1 MHKVTLRCTQIKA
14 KIQNFLR
21 SAAKNI
27 SAQLIG
33 MTQFF

>member
-14 KIQNFLR
+14 EIQNFLR

-27 SAQLIG
+27 FAQLIG
-33 MTQFF
+33 IAQFF

>member
-1 MHKVTLRCTQIKA
+1 MHKMTLRCTQIKGEMR
-14 KIQNFLR
+14 NSLR

-33 MTQFF
+33 TAQFF